1 MLKTLA
7 RAAAALAVASVSL
20 HAAAQTSYDYLLLA
34 ASWEPGFCASH
45 DTPECTNLAGSYAA
59 TSLSLHGLWPNR
71 YDGNQPFYCGV
82 PQNDIDL
89 DNAHE
94 WCSMDAY
101 PISSATRTTLSTYMP
116 GVASCLDKHEWFKHG
131 TCSNSATP
139 DAYWNQASGMIS
151 RLGNTSFNAFLQAN
165 AGKMVT
171 RNQLLSAFEGAFGS
185 NTRSAVSLKCTKTNG
200 VSYFTEAWIAV
211 KTNATAQFPSAASL
225 VTDGNTQG
233 TCPTSGVFIA
243 K

>member
-1 MLKTLA
+1 MLKTLL
-7 RAAAALAVASVSL
+7 RAALALAVTAASL

-34 ASWEPGFCASH
+34 SSWEPGFCATHS
-45 DTPECTNLAGSYAA
+45 TPECDNLAGTYAA
-59 TSLSLHGLWPNR
+59 TSLSLHGLWPNN
-71 YDGNQPFYCGV
+71 YDSNQPFFCGV
-82 PQNDIDL
+82 PQRDIDL
-89 DNAHE
+89 DNSHA

-101 PISSATRTTLSTYMP
+101 PISSATRNTLSTYMP

-131 TCSNSATP
+131 TCANAASP

-165 AGKMVT
+165 AGRTVT

-185 NTRSAVSLKCTKTNG
+185 NTRGAVSLKCTKANG

-211 KTNATAQFPSAASL
+211 KTNAAAQFPSAASL

-233 TCPTSGVFIA
+233 TCPTTGVFIA
-243 K
+243 R

>member
-1 MLKTLA
+1 MLNTLA
-7 RAAAALAVASVSL
+7 RTVAALAVASASL
-20 HAAAQTSYDYLLLA
+20 HAVAQTSYGYLLLA

-45 DTPECTNLAGSYAA
+45 DTPECTNLAGTYAA
-59 TSLSLHGLWPNR
+59 TSLSLHGLWPNN

-82 PQNDIDL
+82 PQSDVDL
-89 DNAHE
+89 DNAHQ

-101 PISSATRTTLSTYMP
+101 PISTTTRNTLSTYMP

-131 TCSNSATP
+131 TCSNSASA
-139 DAYWNQASGMIS
+139 DAYWNQATGMVS

-165 AGKMVT
+165 AGKTVT

-211 KTNATAQFPSAASL
+211 KTSATTQFPSAASL

-233 TCPTSGVFIA
+233 TCPTSGVYIA

>member
-1 MLKTLA
+1 MHEP
-7 RAAAALAVASVSL
+7 RRHVRGDEPVAA
-20 HAAAQTSYDYLLLA
+20 
-34 ASWEPGFCASH
+34 
-45 DTPECTNLAGSYAA
+45 
-59 TSLSLHGLWPNR
+59 WPVPNN

-89 DNAHE
+89 DNAHQ

-101 PISSATRTTLSTYMP
+101 PISSATRNRALSTYMP

-131 TCSNSATP
+131 TCSNSASP

-165 AGKMVT
+165 AGKTVT

-185 NTRSAVSLKCTKTNG
+185 NTRSAVSLKCT
-200 VSYFTEAWIAV
+200 TERRQLLHRSVDRGEDQPRSSRA
-211 KTNATAQFPSAASL
+211 PPRS
-225 VTDGNTQG
+225 
-233 TCPTSGVFIA
+233 
-243 K
+243 

>member
-7 RAAAALAVASVSL
+7 RAAVAFAVASASL

-59 TSLSLHGLWPNR
+59 TSLSLHGLWPNN

-82 PQNDIDL
+82 PQSDVDL
-89 DNAHE
+89 DNAHQ

-101 PISSATRTTLSTYMP
+101 PISATTRNTLSTVMP

-131 TCSNSATP
+131 TCSNSASP
-139 DAYWNQASGMIS
+139 DAYWNQATGMIS
-151 RLGNTSFNAFLQAN
+151 RLGNTSFNTYLQAN
-165 AGKMVT
+165 AGKTVT

-185 NTRSAVSLKCTKTNG
+185 NTRSAVSLKCTKING

-233 TCPTSGVFIA
+233 TCPTSGVYIA